1 MKVRYPK
8 SRIQNNFIYGLLMVA
23 VGLFAVYINSSSIFS
38 YLWIFIGM
46 LQTGTA
52 FYQKRNQY
60 LTIGK
65 DKLIKHSLIPKTVQI
80 SEIKR
85 VRKFV
90 DSYRIETGDRSLRIE
105 KSFIEEDSIPE
116 LNRFFETLK
125 PNLAT

>member
-8 SRIQNNFIYGLLMVA
+8 SRIQNNFIYGLIMVA
-23 VGLFAVYINSSSIFS
+23 VGIFAVYINSSSVFS
-38 YLWIFIGM
+38 YLWIFIGL

-60 LTIGK
+60 LTIGE
-65 DKLIKHSLIPKTVQI
+65 DKLIKHSIIPRTVRI

-85 VRKFV
+85 VRKCV
-90 DSYRIETGDRSLRIE
+90 DSYRIETGQGSLRIE
-105 KSFIEEDSIPE
+105 KIFIEEESLKD
-116 LNRFFETLK
+116 LNRFFETLQ

>member
-8 SRIQNNFIYGLLMVA
+8 SRIQNNFIYGLVMVA
-23 VGLFAVYINSSSIFS
+23 VGFFAVYINSSSIFS
-38 YLWIFIGM
+38 YLWILIGL

-52 FYQKRNQY
+52 YYQKSRQY
-60 LTIGK
+60 LTIED
-65 DKLIKHSLIPKTVQI
+65 DKLIKHSIIPQTVQI

-90 DSYRIETGDRSLRIE
+90 NSYRIETGNGCIRIE
-105 KSFIEEDSIPE
+105 KSFIEEESIKD
-116 LNRFFETLK
+116 LNRFFDTLK